1 MAKKPVSPK
10 PRATKLPGKPVPLGT
25 PKPTK
30 IKSNMPKIPGNIATG
45 SKKTARPRPA
55 GKPTKKPI
63 TQAQKEAAAMDALMK
78 KRAKVSKKND
88 GMYPNYKTN

>member
-1 MAKKPVSPK
+1 LVLLSQLELKAICQRSQV
-10 PRATKLPGKPVPLGT
+10 TLQQVL
-25 PKPTK
+25 
-30 IKSNMPKIPGNIATG
+30 
-45 SKKTARPRPA
+45 KKTARPRPA